1 VPNETKPAVL
11 RFDAFEA
18 DLRSG
23 ELRKHGTRMKLSGQ
37 PFQVLAILLQRAG
50 DVVTREELHQALWP
64 ADTYVDFD
72 HGLNTAINKVRAVLG
87 DSGTNPR
94 YVETLARRGYR
105 FIAPVSSDTQRG
117 STVTQAAGETPAPQ
131 ATPTPRETPAYADEL
146 PRPSRALVRSLFAL
160 AQFMYLVLY
169 VVALSHFSG
178 VDREADRFSLGHGF
192 AVAVTMLVIAVAGI
206 PVRFFLLFATAF
218 DYRALGTKFA
228 RLFPAIFVLDALWGL
243 TPFLLAERIGVGLA
257 FAATAALLY
266 LPFGERTL
274 VQMAYE
280 RPR

>member
-1 VPNETKPAVL
+1 ML

-105 FIAPVSSDTQRG
+105 FIAPVSSDTQRD
-117 STVTQAAGETPAPQ
+117 SAVTQPAGETRAPQ
-131 ATPTPRETPAYADEL
+131 ASPTPREAPAYADEL